1 MLRAMERPLWRWLG
15 ALAPTLM
22 CLCALG
28 FWGMSVLQAR
38 ADRARE
44 YDCLHD
50 RAAAHWSHGYGAW
63 LPIGVLAAAVLAA
76 VLAVAV
82 LAAGRRSPP
91 WARVL
96 CYPASLLAV
105 LAIFPAGLVT
115 HDHFAFPGGD
125 ISTVN
130 SAPCG
135 VG

>member
-1 MLRAMERPLWRWLG
+1 MS
-15 ALAPTLM
+15 ALQT
-22 CLCALG
+22 
-28 FWGMSVLQAR
+28 R

-44 YDCLHD
+44 YDRLHN

-63 LPIGVLAAAVLAA
+63 LPIG
-76 VLAVAV
+76 
-82 LAAGRRSPP
+82 
-91 WARVL
+91 
-96 CYPASLLAV
+96 V

-130 SAPCG
+130 IAPCG